1 MTIKELLDTMQ
12 NKYKGGDSKN
22 IRSLSNNKETWQR
35 IANRDDFSDLGFTS
49 ESEKESFLKEWIS
62 DNPYKNI

>member
-22 IRSLSNNKETWQR
+22 IRTLSNNKETWER

>member
-35 IANRDDFSDLGFTS
+35 IAERDDFSDLGFTS
-49 ESEKESFLKEWIS
+49 ESEKESFLKEWI
-62 DNPYKNI
+62 DQNPYKNI

>member
-35 IANRDDFSDLGFTS
+35 IANKDDFSDLGFTS
-49 ESEKESFLKEWIS
+49 DSEKESFLKEWCKENDYS
-62 DNPYKNI
+62 NI

>member
-12 NKYKGGDSKN
+12 NKYKKGDSKN

-35 IANRDDFSDLGFTS
+35 IANKDDFSDLGFTS

>member
-22 IRSLSNNKETWQR
+22 IRSLSNNKDTWQR

>member
-22 IRSLSNNKETWQR
+22 IRSLSNNKDTWQR

-49 ESEKESFLKEWIS
+49 DSEKESFLKEWIS

>member
-12 NKYKGGDSKN
+12 NKYKRGDSKN

-35 IANRDDFSDLGFTS
+35 IANKDDFSDLGFSSTS
-49 ESEKESFLKEWIS
+49 EKDSFLKEWIS
-62 DNPYKNI
+62 DNPYSNI